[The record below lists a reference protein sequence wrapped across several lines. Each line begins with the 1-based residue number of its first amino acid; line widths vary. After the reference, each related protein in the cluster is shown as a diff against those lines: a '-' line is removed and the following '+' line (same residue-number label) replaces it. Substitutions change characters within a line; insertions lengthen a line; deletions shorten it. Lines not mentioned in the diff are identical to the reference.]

1 MKLAAILGLLAALFC
16 CARPALADVPVPAQL
31 PPSPAPS
38 AQPSSAPWIV
48 SVEAGESGDE
58 LSNGYANWSSTY
70 LFAKERGFYGRP
82 TYYEY
87 WNDDE
92 RYGYHDNQLGAG
104 GVFFVTP
111 KTLVGADLAESP
123 THNVLPS
130 FAGSLDV
137 EQRFGQGFGAIA
149 TYTRRTYTTV
159 NASIENLTVDKYV
172 GNYRFAYGITFSELS
187 GTPGTAITQSLT
199 ATAYGQR
206 GGDLS
211 LSGYAGREVESTGPT
226 SVLVMDVAGGAL
238 NGHAALSRQFA
249 IAYGVEGWNQGNLFT
264 AVGLHLGLRYAF

>member
-1 MKLAAILGLLAALFC
+1 MKPAAIF
-16 CARPALADVPVPAQL
+16 ALALLSLRPCVAAEAPASPQ
-31 PPSPAPS
+31 PAPP
-38 AQPSSAPWIV
+38 AAAPAWLV

-87 WNDDE
+87 LNDDE

-111 KTLVGADLAESP
+111 KTLVGVDLAESP

-137 EQRFGQGFGAIA
+137 EQRFGTGFGAIA
-149 TYTRRTYTTV
+149 TYTRRTYTTT
-159 NASIENLTVDKYV
+159 NASIENLTLDKYV
-172 GNYRFAYGITFSELS
+172 GKYRFSYGISFAQLS
-187 GTPGTAITQSLT
+187 GTPGTAITQALS
-199 ATAYGQR
+199 ATGYGER
-206 GGDLS
+206 GGDLT
-211 LSGYAGREVESTGPT
+211 LSGYAGRDVESTGPT
-226 SVLVMDVAGGAL
+226 SVLVMDVAGAAL
-238 NGHAALSRQFA
+238 NGHAMLSKRFA
-249 IAYGVEGWNQGNLFT
+249 IAYGAEAWSQGNLFT
-264 AVGLHLGLRYAF
+264 AAGLRLGLRYAF